1 MFYSIYPKRRFALY
15 LVRHAKC
22 PAMDAMDSFDHTKAE
37 TSAYRPILRAGPSG
51 DRPTDFEQS
60 ECTCPE
66 LCQVDHDN

>member
-1 MFYSIYPKRRFALY
+1 
-15 LVRHAKC
+15 
-22 PAMDAMDSFDHTKAE
+22 MDAMDSFDHTKAE